1 MSCLRDELLRYSY
14 EKKLTHIPSALSMST
29 YVEFLFENKVIVPY
43 RDKIV
48 LGKPFGSQ
56 TYYLLWKKMGLLK
69 EIDNLSVGVKHN
81 EIDFVD
87 YREET
92 MGNALGVGAGIAL
105 SNKDKRVWVNITDA
119 TLQMGSTL
127 EAIQYIGHN
136 CVNNI
141 LLTIDNNNYQ
151 VTGKT
156 SIVLDIEPIIT
167 LSQNYNWHVIT
178 VDGHC
183 KDTISKKLNN
193 LDKIKKPILIN
204 FLTKKGNG
212 VKYMENDPVKWHY
225 KTIDNDEI

>member
-1 MSCLRDELLRYSY
+1 MISNEIVTYSRNNG
-14 EKKLTHIPSALSMST
+14 LTHVPSALSMAT
-29 YVEFLFENKVIVPY
+29 YVEFLFENKIIVPY

-56 TYYLLWKKMGLLK
+56 TYYILWKKMGLLK
-69 EIDNLSVGVKHN
+69 DIDNLSVGVKHN

-87 YREET
+87 YGEET
-92 MGNALGVGAGIAL
+92 MGNALGVGSGIAL

-136 CVNNI
+136 CINNI

-151 VTGKT
+151 VTGNT
-156 SIVLDIEPIIT
+156 NNVLTVEPVIK
-167 LSQNYNWHVIT
+167 LAQNYNWNVIT
-178 VDGHC
+178 VNGHC
-183 KDTISKKLNN
+183 KNTILKKLSN

-204 FLTKKGNG
+204 FLTTKGKG
-212 VKYMENDPVKWHY
+212 VKYMEDDPVTWHY
-225 KTIDNDEI
+225 KTIDSNEI

>member
-1 MSCLRDELLRYSY
+1 MINDEIVTYSK

-29 YVEFLFENKVIVPY
+29 YVEFLFKNKIIVPY

-56 TYYLLWKKMGLLK
+56 TYYILWKKMGLL
-69 EIDNLSVGVKHN
+69 EDIDNLSVGVKHN

-87 YREET
+87 YGEET
-92 MGNALGVGAGIAL
+92 MGNALGVGTGIAL
-105 SNKDKRVWVNITDA
+105 SNKNKRVWVNITDA

-151 VTGKT
+151 VTGST
-156 SIVLDIEPIIT
+156 NDVLSIIPVIK
-167 LSQNYNWHVIT
+167 LSRDYNWHVIT
-178 VDGHC
+178 VNGHC
-183 KDTISKKLNN
+183 KDAISKKLSN
-193 LDKIKKPILIN
+193 LDNIKKPILIN

-212 VKYMENDPVKWHY
+212 IKYMENDPIKWHY
-225 KTIDNDEI
+225 KTIDSDEI

>member
-1 MSCLRDELLRYSY
+1 MINDEIVTYSR
-14 EKKLTHIPSALSMST
+14 KLKLTHIPSALSMST
-29 YVEFLFENKVIVPY
+29 YVEFLFENKIIVPY

-69 EIDNLSVGVKHN
+69 NIDNLSVGVKHN

-87 YREET
+87 YGEET
-92 MGNALGVGAGIAL
+92 MGNALGVGAGIAI
-105 SNKDKRVWVNITDA
+105 SNKDKKVWVNISDA

-136 CVNNI
+136 CIKNI
-141 LLTIDNNNYQ
+141 FLTVDNNNYQ
-151 VTGKT
+151 VTGNT
-156 SIVLDIEPIIT
+156 NNVLSVAPVINLFQD
-167 LSQNYNWHVIT
+167 YNWHVIT

-183 KDTISKKLNN
+183 KDTISKKLIN
-193 LDKIKKPILIN
+193 LDKIEKPVLIN

-212 VKYMENDPVKWHY
+212 VKYMEDNPIEWHY
-225 KTIDNDEI
+225 KTID

>member
-1 MSCLRDELLRYSY
+1 MITNEIVNYSRDQR
-14 EKKLTHIPSALSMST
+14 LTHIPSALSMST
-29 YVEFLFENKVIVPY
+29 YVEFLFENKIIVPY

-69 EIDNLSVGVKHN
+69 DIDNLSVGVKHN

-87 YREET
+87 YGEET
-92 MGNALGVGAGIAL
+92 MGNALGVGAGIAI
-105 SNKDKRVWVNITDA
+105 SNKNKKVWVNISDA

-136 CVNNI
+136 CIKNI
-141 LLTIDNNNYQ
+141 FLTVDNNNYQ
-151 VTGKT
+151 VTGNT
-156 SIVLDIEPIIT
+156 NNVLSVEPVIK
-167 LSQNYNWHVIT
+167 LFQDYNWHVIT

-183 KDTISKKLNN
+183 KNTISKNLSS

-204 FLTKKGNG
+204 FITKKGNG
-212 VKYMENDPVKWHY
+212 VKYMEDNPIEWHY
-225 KTIDNDEI
+225 KTID

>member
-1 MSCLRDELLRYSY
+1 MINDEIVTYSR
-14 EKKLTHIPSALSMST
+14 KLKLTHIPSALSMST
-29 YVEFLFENKVIVPY
+29 YVEFLFENKIIVPY

-69 EIDNLSVGVKHN
+69 NIDNLSVGVKHN

-87 YREET
+87 YGEET
-92 MGNALGVGAGIAL
+92 MGNALGVGAGIAI
-105 SNKDKRVWVNITDA
+105 SNKDKKVWVNISDA

-136 CVNNI
+136 CIKNI

-151 VTGKT
+151 VTGNT
-156 SIVLDIEPIIT
+156 NNVLTVEPVIK
-167 LSQNYNWHVIT
+167 LSRDYNWHVIT

-183 KDTISKKLNN
+183 KYTISKKLIN
-193 LDKIKKPILIN
+193 LDKIEKPVLIN
-204 FLTKKGNG
+204 FLTKKGNS
-212 VKYMENDPVKWHY
+212 VKYMEDNPIEWHY
-225 KTIDNDEI
+225 KTID